1 MRRTGK
7 WLLLGLALAVVLS
20 LAGCQKQ
27 PGGIYGTWS
36 ANAIIST
43 DTLVITQST
52 FTKTTTGLGAGGFTA
67 TVNSVD
73 ESAGH
78 IQMTIPPGYSGWS
91 AGTWYVYYSIASDDS
106 MTIAYG
112 GGPGY
117 PTSTTDG
124 PYTRQ

>member
-27 PGGIYGTWS
+27 PGGIYGNWATGLGL
-36 ANAIIST
+36 
-43 DTLVITQST
+43 DTLSITTTT
-52 FTKTTTGLGAGGFTA
+52 FTKTTFGSTNFVA

-78 IQMTIPPGYSGWS
+78 IQMTIPSGYSGWS

-106 MTIAYG
+106 MTLAYG
-112 GGPGY
+112 TGPGY